1 MKFAK
6 SILTGTGAV
15 VLAGLILALLAPKAA
30 HAVAATAVQ
39 IVNTSGDPAVTQG
52 ILPGQ
57 QFVQMCEIG
66 GGATPTP
73 GCNLTPAVPSGFI
86 FHATQQSVLVSLSVF
101 QPSTPVSW
109 FYPSSGTLVGLNE
122 YPQAGTNASLGGQFA
137 NVTNHDWYIDAGGQA
152 GCVAAS
158 VTGPGQI
165 TCAVTGYLTH

>member
-1 MKFAK
+1 MKFLK
-6 SILTGTGAV
+6 STLMGAGGV
-15 VLAGLILALLAPKAA
+15 LLAGLTLTLLAPKAA
-30 HAVAATAVQ
+30 HAIAATAVQ
-39 IVNTSGDPAVTQG
+39 VENTSANPAVTQG

-57 QFVQMCEIG
+57 PFVQMCEFG

-73 GCNLTPAVPSGFI
+73 GCNLTPPVPSGFI
-86 FHATQQSVLVSLSVF
+86 FHATQQSVLVGLFVF

-109 FYPSSGTLVGLNE
+109 FYPSNGTQVSLNE
-122 YPQAGTNASLGGQFA
+122 YPQGGTNASLGGQLA

-152 GCVAAS
+152 GCGAFS